1 MKPVVVDLSL
11 EDVARI
17 KNALD
22 PIDPQDYVT
31 KSFGDANYGA
41 TSGAENF
48 SFHKIVTGKTVK
60 IEAEQHM
67 ICTSLEI
74 DGFLDVEGAVVML

>member
-1 MKPVVVDLSL
+1 LAEQK
-11 EDVARI
+11 
-17 KNALD
+17 ALALINGKVSEI
-22 PIDPQDYVT
+22 PL
-31 KSFGDANYGA
+31 GDSIRGVGA
-41 TSGAENF
+41 GAENF

>member
-1 MKPVVVDLSL
+1 MAEQK
-11 EDVARI
+11 
-17 KNALD
+17 ALAL
-22 PIDPQDYVT
+22 IDGKVSEIPL
-31 KSFGDANYGA
+31 GDTIRGTGA
-41 TSGAENF
+41 GSGAENF